1 MIFMNEQKI
10 KIRKAVKEDIQII
23 LSLIKEL
30 AEYEKLTHEVT
41 ANETALNEVLFGER
55 KYAEVI
61 IAEYENQPAG
71 QAIFFHNFSTFKASP
86 GIYLEDLYVRPVYRG
101 KGIGKKLLEEIIII
115 AKQRKC
121 KRVEWVVLDWN
132 KSAIDFYKSLG
143 AEPMNDWIVFR
154 LTDDKFK

>member
-1 MIFMNEQKI
+1 MNESKI
-10 KIRKAVKEDIQII
+10 KIRSAVEEDIPLIFT
-23 LSLIKEL
+23 LIKEL
-30 AEYEKLTHEVT
+30 AEYEKLLHEVS
-41 ANETALNEVLFGER
+41 ANESLLKEVMFGER

-61 IAEYENQPAG
+61 IAEYENQTAG

-86 GIYLEDLYVRPVYRG
+86 GIYLEDLYVRPAYRG
-101 KGIGKKLLEEIIII
+101 KGIGKKLLEEVISI

-143 AEPMNDWIVFR
+143 ADPMNDWIVFR
-154 LTDDKFK
+154 LTDDKF

>member
-1 MIFMNEQKI
+1 MNEQKI